1 MAFTLKSA
9 GDIFPTPLLRFEV
22 ADAAKLN
29 RDLLK
34 DISKRRVAEGG
45 MVKSNR
51 KGWHSTRDMFERK
64 EPAQAKLAQLIL
76 RMLAQSTKTVAPDT
90 DFNNLEL
97 LADGWINV
105 NPIGGYNAPHDHAGS
120 FWSGVYYVQVPA
132 DAEGQGGSI
141 EFLAPHKTLP
151 GQGMIEAPIT
161 AQKVIVRPTPG
172 QALIFLAN
180 LVHWV
185 HPNDREQERMTIA
198 FKGHFRRR
206 QQVSMARRK

>member
-1 MAFTLKSA
+1 LAFTLKSA

-51 KGWHSTRDMFERK
+51 KGWHSTRDLFEHK

-172 QALIFLAN
+172 QALIFPAN

>member
-1 MAFTLKSA
+1 LAFTLKSA

-185 HPNDREQERMTIA
+185 HPNDREQKRITIA
-198 FKGHFRRR
+198 FNCHFRRR

>member
-172 QALIFLAN
+172 QALIFPAN